1 MKTFICSFIIAL
13 LSFSFLFAQNNEE
26 DIFTDR
32 SRTSLSCAWSSTHLY
47 AGPGRK
53 YRRKAR
59 IKFGEV
65 VERLGQKAYNSADR
79 KKYIEVKTTDGESG
93 WIYDYHFVNNGLTAI
108 VQERSRI
115 YPEPRSRTAS
125 TGDYFRAGE
134 MVIRANVSGD
144 WIELYSEDKKIRGW
158 VKGRDRISAQQEQFN
173 SRILSQRTG
182 ARTYYGQGNSSASS
196 DDRYNEE
203 RNTDNY
209 RSRSTNFSPNT
220 SRSSNL
226 DRGVIVGHMRAFREL
241 DDRSQRNYGGSSRGS
256 SSSASSDGYRPN
268 SRVRSSSN
276 SQTSSSNYPQAL
288 SREKGPIYRVN
299 FPNESKSL
307 FVGYHKSLPIGSKV
321 RVFFPDNP
329 GFVEVEIIGQMRK
342 TRPEVI
348 GLYPECIELL
358 FGNQRPSRIEIAY
371 LKK

>member
-1 MKTFICSFIIAL
+1 MKTLICSFIIAL
-13 LSFSFLFAQNNEE
+13 LSFSFLFAQTNEE

-47 AGPGRK
+47 VGPGRK

-65 VERLGQKAYNSADR
+65 VQRLGQKAFNSADR
-79 KKYIEVKTTDGESG
+79 RKYIEVKTSDGASG
-93 WIYDYHFVNNGLTAI
+93 WIYEYHFVDNGLTAI

-115 YPEPRSRTAS
+115 YPEPRNRAAS

-134 MVIRANVSGD
+134 MVIRGNVSGD

-158 VKGRDRISAQQEQFN
+158 VKGRDRISATEEQFN
-173 SRILSQRTG
+173 SRVLSQRTG
-182 ARTYYGQGNSSASS
+182 ARTYYGQKSSSASS
-196 DDRYNEE
+196 DGRYSDTRDSDRYRN
-203 RNTDNY
+203 RNTD
-209 RSRSTNFSPNT
+209 FSPNT
-220 SRSSNL
+220 SRGSNL
-226 DRGVIVGHMRAFREL
+226 DRGVIVGHMSTFLER
-241 DDRSQRNYGGSSRGS
+241 DKRSQNNRSGPSRGS
-256 SSSASSDGYRPN
+256 SSSASSDDYRSN
-268 SRVRSSSN
+268 SRVRSSN
-276 SQTSSSNYPQAL
+276 SQTSSLSYPTAL
-288 SREKGPIYRVN
+288 SRERGPVYKVN

-329 GFVEVEIIGQMRK
+329 GFIEVEIIGQMRK

-348 GLYPECIELL
+348 GLYPECIDLI

-371 LKK
+371 VKK